1 MRYLSVCSGI
11 EAATVAWHPLGW
23 SPLAFSEIEAFPRA
37 VLKHHW
43 PEVPLHGDFTT
54 IEAADYGRPDLLVGG
69 TPCQSFSVAGLRGGM
84 ADERGNLTLEF
95 IKLADRLRPAFIVW
109 ENVPGILSDSGGAF
123 QRFLDGLE
131 EIGYIVDVDIL
142 DAQFFG
148 VPQRRRRVF
157 VCGQHR
163 EDLLKTKTTSSALTI
178 AQCLIETLHAICRE
192 GLCKYGSAPGSLASA
207 ALSVDGAKRRIRL
220 FEIAEQGASLRLL
233 PHLAEAL
240 QRCQRGRGNSDLADG
255 GKEAGGMPAGL
266 WTALKMAGLFTPTE
280 QSLSA
285 SLAEPFDLMRSFTT
299 STAIKTI
306 TARQIYICSQAV
318 LNIAGLIARLNH
330 SHPCFWSAASSAL
343 IALREFTHYARST
356 VNDLFGDLE
365 RLQPWIDFLRQADEL
380 CEFIGDIG
388 IGSFGKV
395 FSVADSLRGHPPPRR
410 EAGER
415 TPGAIGARSCL
426 SVGAQDGAA
435 GHLITHSL
443 RAEGFDASEDGTG
456 RGTPLVPVA
465 FGWQNSS
472 SQGGSVSEHVTPSLD
487 KSKTPAV
494 CWQET
499 MPTLCR
505 DPGGPAS
512 QDWQQHA
519 AVIAGTAVR
528 RLTPR
533 ECERLQGFPEV
544 QKSYKILVCKT
555 LSDHQKT
562 NALAALQCR
571 KLPSSVWNADDGGWT
586 LSVEAAAHHSST
598 SHQSPAPPVAL
609 DVLIDLERLEARL
622 HSAGRSFSLAANAES
637 KSVCPLPIG
646 IGNFARLG
654 ALLTHA
660 WGLATQ
666 DGKAASQQS
675 IKHSFPLWSGRSIA
689 VGFGRETE
697 ERAVDAMSAIATAT
711 RLSTSTT
718 LPSGLDTETLHSTL
732 TTLCCCVVHAI
743 AGFIPETTNG
753 ASCFVVRLT
762 TTQGYTA
769 VPYRGKPAADG
780 PRYRALGNSMA
791 VPVMR
796 WIGERIAMVSAIERR
811 REIAA

>member
-23 SPLAFSEIEAFPRA
+23 EPLAFSEIEAFPRA

-84 ADERGNLTLEF
+84 ADERGNLALEF

-123 QRFLDGLE
+123 QCFLDGLE

-163 EDLLKTKTTSSALTI
+163 GDLLKTKTTSSALTI

-443 RAEGFDASEDGTG
+443 RGEGSYASEDGTG
-456 RGTPLVPVA
+456 RGTSLVSVAFAQNQLGEVRTGEVVNTLNTNANASGRNTPMIA
-465 FGWQNSS
+465 FGWQNSA
-472 SQGGSVSEHVTPSLD
+472 SQGDSVSEHVTPGLD
-487 KSKTPAV
+487 KSKVPAV
-494 CWQET
+494 A
-499 MPTLCR
+499 MR
-505 DPGGPAS
+505 S
-512 QDWQQHA
+512 
-519 AVIAGTAVR
+519 AVR

-533 ECERLQGFPEV
+533 EAERLQGFPDDHT
-544 QKSYKILVCKT
+544 LVT
-555 LSDHQKT
+555 
-562 NALAALQCR
+562 
-571 KLPSSVWNADDGGWT
+571 
-586 LSVEAAAHHSST
+586 
-598 SHQSPAPPVAL
+598 
-609 DVLIDLERLEARL
+609 
-622 HSAGRSFSLAANAES
+622 
-637 KSVCPLPIG
+637 
-646 IGNFARLG
+646 
-654 ALLTHA
+654 
-660 WGLATQ
+660 
-666 DGKAASQQS
+666 
-675 IKHSFPLWSGRSIA
+675 
-689 VGFGRETE
+689 
-697 ERAVDAMSAIATAT
+697 
-711 RLSTSTT
+711 
-718 LPSGLDTETLHSTL
+718 
-732 TTLCCCVVHAI
+732 
-743 AGFIPETTNG
+743 
-753 ASCFVVRLT
+753 
-762 TTQGYTA
+762 
-769 VPYRGKPAADG
+769 YRGKPAADG
-780 PRYRALGNSMA
+780 PRYKALGNSMA
-791 VPVMR
+791 VPCMR
-796 WIGERIAMVSAIERR
+796 WIGERIACADNL
-811 REIAA
+811 